1 MENGR
6 LKAGSDHFFTP
17 QFYRRLQ
24 QLKIRTR
31 RAYLGNRQGGHVS
44 LRKGYGLEFSDY
56 KLYTMGD
63 DFRNI
68 DWGAFARS
76 DRLYVKQFREEQ
88 DLNVVFLIDGSASM
102 AGMLPY
108 EGTSPKFAFCSK
120 LALALGYTALTD
132 GDTVSFSVLGQK
144 SSQKFA
150 GPKSLPKA
158 EKFLAGIK
166 PGGNIDFAREIGSAV
181 ARLRTPGKCFI
192 ISDFL
197 CGVEEVIAGV
207 KLLIGRNFEV
217 VLFQVMDSSELNLNS
232 EFTKFASKVA
242 DAETGEI
249 IDLALDEK
257 SKREYVKVL
266 ADHIEQIE
274 QFAVKSGVPHVLI
287 STDEN
292 IEQVVLQRLL
302 GLGLLK

>member
-1 MENGR
+1 MQTTT
-6 LKAGSDHFFTP
+6 FTFTQ

-31 RAYLGNRQGGHVS
+31 RTYLGNRQGGHVS

-88 DLNVVFLIDGSASM
+88 DLNVAFLIDGSASM
-102 AGMLPY
+102 AGQIVY
-108 EGTSPKFAFCSK
+108 EGVSPKFAFCSK
-120 LALALGYTALTD
+120 LALALGYVALTD
-132 GDTVSFSVLGQK
+132 GDTVSFSVLGQQD
-144 SSQKFA
+144 SPKFS
-150 GPKSLPKA
+150 GPRSLFRA
-158 EKFLAGIK
+158 EKFLTGIE
-166 PGGNIDFAREIGSAV
+166 PSGNIDFAREIGFAV
-181 ARLRTPGKCFI
+181 QKLKTPGKCFV

-197 CGVEEVIAGV
+197 CGVEEVIAGI
-207 KLLIGRNFEV
+207 KLLVGRNFEV

-232 EFTKFASKVA
+232 DLIKHASKVA
-242 DAETGEI
+242 DAETGEL

-257 SKREYVKVL
+257 SKREYVKIL
-266 ADHIEQIE
+266 ADHVEQIE
-274 QFAVKSGVPHVLI
+274 KFAIKSGVQHVLI

-292 IEQVVLQRLL
+292 IEQVVLQRLSE
-302 GLGLLK
+302 LGLLK